1 MAMKILSW
9 IGWISLC
16 IALLIVLFAG
26 ISVITGKTMFGFTH
40 LVNFFL
46 TADTFILFAIA
57 LFIVV
62 YRCDCKKG

>member
-1 MAMKILSW
+1 MKSLNW

-16 IALLIVLFAG
+16 IAALIVLLAG
-26 ISVITGKTMFGFTH
+26 ISLITGKSIFGFAH
-40 LVNFFL
+40 LINYFL
-46 TADTFILFAIA
+46 AANTFILFAIA